1 MNLAIPR
8 SEMHYPIVRA
18 GPKRSA
24 LAFRIGVY
32 MLLAGL
38 DILSILVGFLVADLA
53 YHGTLTPTSDS
64 MQALIV
70 AVIYGGVGLY
80 GGAFSHDG
88 LMQRRIGVGRAAAVL
103 LATLGGVLLV
113 AFLAKESAELSRLI
127 FFAGSALSLA
137 LLSLERFLVISW
149 VKARHIDR
157 VMTNV
162 LVRDELDV
170 SVPGNFEVIDARAMR
185 IEPNINDPMMLHLL
199 GLLLAGA
206 DRVVVACPPERRRQW
221 AAMLKG
227 SNLNG
232 EVLVPE
238 IDELRP
244 VKTRGFS
251 GVSTITVS
259 AGPLDLRNRILKRT
273 LDLVLTVPILIFL
286 APLLALTALA
296 IRIDSPGPLLF
307 VQTRMGRG
315 NRLFRMFKFRSMRT
329 DLCDVDGNR
338 SASRDDDRVTRVG
351 RFIRATSIDE
361 LRPVKTRGF
370 SGVSTITVSA
380 GPLDLRNRILKRTL
394 DLVLTVPILIFLAP
408 LLALTALAIRLDSH
422 GPLLFV
428 QTRMGRGNRLFRMFK
443 FRSMRTDLCDMDG
456 NRSASRDDDRVTRVG
471 RFIRATSIDELPQ
484 LFNVLLG
491 DMSLVGPRPHALGSL
506 AGDTL
511 FWEVD
516 SRYWHRHASKP
527 GITGLAQIRGFRG
540 ATNVR
545 EDLTNRLQADL
556 EYLVGWSLWRDI
568 AILLGTLRVLVHKNA
583 F

>member
-8 SEMHYPIVRA
+8 SEMHHPIVRA

-53 YHGTLTPTSDS
+53 YHGTLTPTWDS

-137 LLSLERFLVISW
+137 LLSLERFVVISW
-149 VKARHIDR
+149 VKARHVDR

-162 LVRDELDV
+162 LVRDDLDV
-170 SVPGNFEVIDARAMR
+170 AVPGNFEVIDARAMR
-185 IEPNINDPMMLHLL
+185 IEPNINDPMMLHLM

-273 LDLVLTVPILIFL
+273 LDLMLTVPILIFL
-286 APLLALTALA
+286 APLLALTAVA
-296 IRIDSPGPLLF
+296 IRFDS
-307 VQTRMGRG
+307 
-315 NRLFRMFKFRSMRT
+315 K
-329 DLCDVDGNR
+329 
-338 SASRDDDRVTRVG
+338 
-351 RFIRATSIDE
+351 
-361 LRPVKTRGF
+361 
-370 SGVSTITVSA
+370 
-380 GPLDLRNRILKRTL
+380 
-394 DLVLTVPILIFLAP
+394 
-408 LLALTALAIRLDSH
+408 

-545 EDLTNRLQADL
+545 ADLTNRLQADL